1 MDKVVSDFVRRTM
14 AAYPDSILVITGD
27 HSIRMDSTAQPTL
40 FEHESVP
47 FVLYGNGVTK
57 DILPK
62 DAVGGHTAIVPTLIE
77 LIAPEGFSYT
87 SIARSMTEGTKYAFN
102 SDCWIGRE
110 AMGNIDDDRME
121 LLPGIASPQGSL
133 AAEREAAL
141 YEVAAMRTLS
151 RILIGDM
158 EK

>member
-1 MDKVVSDFVRRTM
+1 M
-14 AAYPDSILVITGD
+14 
-27 HSIRMDSTAQPTL
+27 
-40 FEHESVP
+40 
-47 FVLYGNGVTK
+47 
-57 DILPK
+57 
-62 DAVGGHTAIVPTLIE
+62 GGHTAIVPTLLE

-102 SDCWIGRE
+102 SDCWISRE
-110 AMGNIDDDRME
+110 AMGNVDDDRME
-121 LLPGIASPQGSL
+121 LLPGIASPQDDL

-141 YEVAAMRTLS
+141 YEVAAMRTIS